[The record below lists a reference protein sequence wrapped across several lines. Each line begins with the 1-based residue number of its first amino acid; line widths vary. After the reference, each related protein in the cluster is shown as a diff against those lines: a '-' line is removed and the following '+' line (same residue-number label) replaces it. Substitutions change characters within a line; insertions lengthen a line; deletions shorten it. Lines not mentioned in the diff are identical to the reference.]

1 MPGCSSGSGG
11 DASGPGCTVG
21 WLRPGSEWVPEG
33 PLPLGPC
40 PYLTPAR
47 LRDRCSRGSDA
58 IHPPTA
64 SLAHT
69 SFPSLAR
76 KALEGIQQMELAWP
90 CSAHHSCCHLETI
103 WGPESLEGLES

>member
-1 MPGCSSGSGG
+1 M
-11 DASGPGCTVG
+11 G

-33 PLPLGPC
+33 PLLLAR

-47 LRDRCSRGSDA
+47 QGDRCSRGSDA

-69 SFPSLAR
+69 SFPSSAR

-90 CSAHHSCCHLETI
+90 CSAHHSCCHLEPI
-103 WGPESLEGLES
+103 WGPKSLEGLES